1 MENMIEALNK
11 ADLWYALR
19 QLARQVPHWKTKVNL
34 SAFNS
39 TFKTFFIADSIKV
52 ALGIG
57 NWRLGIGH
65 LGIPNNATIC
75 RSDQQTISFLLPNSQ
90 CPKQP
95 LLNQLYTQT
104 VFSMASLSRTLC
116 KKAASTKT
124 HILCHITPVNNSG
137 ASFTSCS
144 QVYCKIPSYGPLPA
158 PPTTLSSAL
167 SKEFLYLLNKKSSGC
182 VHSSIFLLLF
192 STIHSKPYSKC
203 FCFLILVMR
212 NLYTCNMECRVIT
225 VHKSQL

>member
-1 MENMIEALNK
+1 MPKATFIE
-11 ADLWYALR
+11 
-19 QLARQVPHWKTKVNL
+19 
-34 SAFNS
+34 SA
-39 TFKTFFIADSIKV
+39 I
-52 ALGIG
+52 
-57 NWRLGIGH
+57 
-65 LGIPNNATIC
+65 
-75 RSDQQTISFLLPNSQ
+75 
-90 CPKQP
+90 
-95 LLNQLYTQT
+95 YTDC
-104 VFSMASLSRTLC
+104 FSMASLSRTLC

-144 QVYCKIPSYGPLPA
+144 QVYCKIPSYSPLPP

-167 SKEFLYLLNKKSSGC
+167 SKEFLYLLNKKSIGC

-225 VHKSQL
+225 IHKSQL